1 MKAWRLSIKIL
12 SGSLICPNKLLK
24 LFLIWQQPTMT
35 ENILQSGIS
44 LSVLFYPPYLDNPLF
59 WGNIQL
65 PFSGIT
71 VGKSKAYNGN

>member
-1 MKAWRLSIKIL
+1 
-12 SGSLICPNKLLK
+12 
-24 LFLIWQQPTMT
+24 MT